1 MQIEGLSD
9 GIDDATLITTLKKQK
24 PKAKEK
30 IRNRVN
36 SIVVDKSIDSASGI
50 GSTTLN
56 DGLTSG
62 NYPYGTRVQDL
73 DISLNVADL
82 IKLHGVFESV
92 NTSEASAP
100 TITFCIITGPTGK
113 TSDLVVGE
121 KIKGKT
127 TNACAIVAEIISDS
141 KISII
146 SQNDIKFKENEVVSF
161 EESKIEG
168 KIVT

>member
-1 MQIEGLSD
+1 MMLLS
-9 GIDDATLITTLKKQK
+9 LQHLKKQK

-82 IKLHGVFESV
+82 INVQGCF
-92 NTSEASAP
+92 
-100 TITFCIITGPTGK
+100 
-113 TSDLVVGE
+113 
-121 KIKGKT
+121 
-127 TNACAIVAEIISDS
+127 
-141 KISII
+141 
-146 SQNDIKFKENEVVSF
+146 
-161 EESKIEG
+161 
-168 KIVT
+168 